1 MTDCKNGCDLQG
13 NRSHDVGGID
23 TIVENINKNIEVESQ
38 EIIICKKALE
48 DNNVYTYEG
57 SHKQI
62 LNKMN
67 KRYGKPLKVITN
79 KDNVITVETGQ
90 VVINKR
96 AVNSNVKKRY
106 TGTNRE
112 ILDKINTSTGGKSI
126 MKHGGFVDSVLQN
139 GGMILNGVTKLQSLL
154 LSKSNFKN
162 KHQADNWVR
171 SHGFTSK
178 VSDETE
184 KYYRYRVND
193 PKEFKKFSFRTII
206 LKNSGVKAIIG
217 IYKDVNDK
225 GSDINKKS
233 IRNQI
238 NIREKEI
245 EHELKINKGVLDDR
259 IKLQKAIDSD
269 KKLKELKGMLAEK
282 MGKGGSVEPLFDL
295 DFYQV
300 TQSSERDS
308 DYLYQGIDFD
318 DAKSEYDY
326 ASEQDEDTYVILEKY
341 TNKYKFV
348 YELDAENEETI
359 EDYPIEDYYNDS
371 DYYKLVENGL
381 DNDTEIL
388 ESKEL
393 KRIKSNKE
401 NIEEEFL
408 QLHSDFIESFEDNY
422 KNKIHL
428 QEYAGLMGRSKYYYL
443 LLDANSDLID
453 FDKDNI
459 LLYLEKKDS
468 TFDDRIVRNFVNVNK
483 ENAVLCVRISDH
495 NKVYKTYGDAC
506 LSIVFDKKSD
516 RIELQDTDGEN
527 ENIVELT
534 YGIEKYFE
542 NYSISEIFDVEY
554 SVDSF
559 IKDLDYNSL
568 IDGRESEEYKKG
580 GEIQTK
586 TEESKK
592 QFMIDFINWY
602 KKNVH
607 EKMNIFVSINKS
619 KDCVYID
626 MFEKI
631 DQNVDAKPYLQYLC
645 DLADKYNVNIRLEP
659 VPRYKFF
666 LKNTEKRKKI
676 TKDYL
681 IQYYKKFGFME
692 EGSEMIRESKN
703 TPFTQLCNVFKSE
716 MERDYGFKFIENTDN
731 FNSKYGNGHVEFT
744 MEKDDKYATAFIYF
758 EGKREFPI
766 IFGFDE
772 KGNYYAD
779 YSTFE
784 TILKLIKRKEFKDGG
799 AIYEGKREFAAK
811 RMAENKKIET
821 LTESQH
827 EAMSNLASV
836 RHDFHVNMEKIT
848 KSDDNK
854 LKPKLI
860 EANIQLKESGLM
872 PMSFLPTDE
881 EDFIDIDSIDELYE
895 IDEVPEDE
903 DERKDWYDEN
913 YESIFKKLSNL
924 HSKIE
929 DYMRSID
936 KQYGTNY
943 APSGM
948 SRMFKD
954 GGTIQKSR
962 MEDFINAF
970 YRDIEQNYN
979 IEIKKQYDTF
989 SMFGQY
995 GHFEF
1000 LIPSDKMEGEILMYF
1015 KVLANRSM
1023 TDFINTK
1030 GDVIVTPVIK
1040 CYIDKDYNITFDY
1053 SELDKYL
1060 QQCGVEKFKDG
1071 GEVKKKVSRRNLPL
1085 NTTYK
1090 IIDSFYTGGLS
1101 ENPHFCENCGKPI
1114 ANVGIVENEKGEH
1127 FEVGMDCAKTLSGI
1141 DDDLKFSDA
1150 EDDFK
1155 KANQIRQKIN
1165 KAKKNDSLKINTE
1178 ITYFKGDVV
1187 IEVVNKN
1194 NDRYEY
1200 RIASEP
1206 QDFIEKYMPDVLKM
1220 ISNKEKLGYKPKYTK
1235 IFGFDFSKIQ
1245 RKGNDFEYSFDNVR
1259 FKVYDLE
1266 IKSDSGIVNSHI
1278 AYDVYVDDKLI
1289 GSDTT
1294 YNQRDLEI
1302 YILGILNKYYFEK
1315 YSNMQS
1321 ISQKHNI
1328 PESEIKEA
1336 KKIESE
1342 HIDTLEQVYD
1352 HKLTPKEAVDKIV
1365 SDHIEESPNYYDS
1378 EVGLPAMEE
1387 KLKNI
1392 KRASKYSNEELT
1404 ELCKQADINKE
1415 TLVFDV
1421 PDDRV
1426 EFFKSLG
1433 FVVKE

>member
-1 MTDCKNGCDLQG
+1 MKMKDCKNGCDLQG

-23 TIVENINKNIEVESQ
+23 AIVENINKNIEVESQ

-62 LNKMN
+62 LSKMN
-67 KRYGKPLKVITN
+67 KRYGSPLKVVTN
-79 KDNVITVETGQ
+79 KDNVIIVEAGQ

-126 MKHGGFVDSVLQN
+126 IKDGGFINSVLQN

-269 KKLKELKGMLAEK
+269 KKLKELKGMLVQK
-282 MGKGGSVEPLFDL
+282 MGKGGNIEPLFDL

-300 TQSSERDS
+300 IQSSEHDS

-318 DAKSEYDY
+318 KAKSEYKY
-326 ASEQDEDTYVILEKY
+326 ASEKDEDTTVILEKY

-348 YELDAENEETI
+348 YELDTENEETI
-359 EDYPIEDYYNDS
+359 DDYPIEYYYEDS

-393 KRIKSNKE
+393 KRIKSKKE
-401 NIEEEFL
+401 IIEEEFSK
-408 QLHSDFIESFEDNY
+408 LHSDFIELFENIY

-428 QEYAGLMGRSKYYYL
+428 KEYAGFMGRSKYYFL
-443 LLDANSDLID
+443 LLDKNNDLID
-453 FDKDNI
+453 FDKDNK
-459 LLYLEKKDS
+459 LLYLEKLDS
-468 TFDDRIVRNFVNVNK
+468 TFDERIERNFVNVNP
-483 ENAVLCVRISDH
+483 ENAVICVRISNH

-506 LSIVFDKKSD
+506 LSIVFDKNSD
-516 RIELQDTDGEN
+516 RTKLQETDIEN
-527 ENIVELT
+527 ENILEVT
-534 YGIEKYFE
+534 YGIEKYFD
-542 NYSISEIFDVEY
+542 NYSISEISDVEY

-607 EKMNIFVSINKS
+607 EKMNIFISINKS
-619 KDCVYID
+619 KDCVYLD
-626 MFEKI
+626 LFEKI
-631 DQNVDAKPYLQYLC
+631 DQNVDAKPYLQYIC
-645 DLADKYNVNIRLEP
+645 DLADKYSVDICLQP

-666 LKNTEKRKKI
+666 IKNTEKRKKI
-676 TKDYL
+676 NKDYL
-681 IQYYKKFGFME
+681 IQYYKKFGFIE

-716 MERDYGFKFIENTDN
+716 MEREYGFKFIENTDN
-731 FNSKYGNGHVEFT
+731 FNSKYGNGHV
-744 MEKDDKYATAFIYF
+744 
-758 EGKREFPI
+758 
-766 IFGFDE
+766 
-772 KGNYYAD
+772 
-779 YSTFE
+779 
-784 TILKLIKRKEFKDGG
+784 
-799 AIYEGKREFAAK
+799 
-811 RMAENKKIET
+811 
-821 LTESQH
+821 
-827 EAMSNLASV
+827 
-836 RHDFHVNMEKIT
+836 
-848 KSDDNK
+848 
-854 LKPKLI
+854 
-860 EANIQLKESGLM
+860 
-872 PMSFLPTDE
+872 
-881 EDFIDIDSIDELYE
+881 
-895 IDEVPEDE
+895 
-903 DERKDWYDEN
+903 
-913 YESIFKKLSNL
+913 
-924 HSKIE
+924 
-929 DYMRSID
+929 
-936 KQYGTNY
+936 
-943 APSGM
+943 
-948 SRMFKD
+948 
-954 GGTIQKSR
+954 
-962 MEDFINAF
+962 
-970 YRDIEQNYN
+970 
-979 IEIKKQYDTF
+979 
-989 SMFGQY
+989 
-995 GHFEF
+995 EF

-1060 QQCGVEKFKDG
+1060 QQYGVEKFKDG
-1071 GEVKKKVSRRNLPL
+1071 GEVEGKTLKDEVIYFFQKNNVDVDKLRFKYSKQSRFEKNRYKNPEEEVWVFLNDKKYTRRGKELETSFVLTRTEFESYKKAGKSGIDLLIYGNQLPL
-1085 NTTYK
+1085 LKNQTQEYLQ
-1090 IIDSFYTGGLS
+1090 GGLS
-1101 ENPHFCENCGKPI
+1101 DNKTILDISKKHNVSLDF
-1114 ANVGIVENEKGEH
+1114 ANKQLEKGISVELEH
-1127 FEVGMDCAKTLSGI
+1127 TD
-1141 DDDLKFSDA
+1141 
-1150 EDDFK
+1150 
-1155 KANQIRQKIN
+1155 NR
-1165 KAKKNDSLKINTE
+1165 
-1178 ITYFKGDVV
+1178 DV
-1187 IEVVNKN
+1187 
-1194 NDRYEY
+1194 
-1200 RIASEP
+1200 ASE
-1206 QDFIEKYMPDVLKM
+1206 
-1220 ISNKEKLGYKPKYTK
+1220 
-1235 IFGFDFSKIQ
+1235 
-1245 RKGNDFEYSFDNVR
+1245 
-1259 FKVYDLE
+1259 
-1266 IKSDSGIVNSHI
+1266 I
-1278 AYDVYVDDKLI
+1278 ALDHL
-1289 GSDTT
+1289 S
-1294 YNQRDLEI
+1294 E
-1302 YILGILNKYYFEK
+1302 
-1315 YSNMQS
+1315 S
-1321 ISQKHNI
+1321 I
-1328 PESEIKEA
+1328 
-1336 KKIESE
+1336 
-1342 HIDTLEQVYD
+1342 
-1352 HKLTPKEAVDKIV
+1352 
-1365 SDHIEESPNYYDS
+1365 NYYI
-1378 EVGLPAMEE
+1378 ELEKMEE
-1387 KLKNI
+1387 KLDLHKINDNRKIDYAKMKKSILEKLLKKENIDLFDALDLEDFKYLILAEPYNAFECGLMDKLQVSQKGEAYSMKNKFWI
-1392 KRASKYSNEELT
+1392 TNIDSKLKHFYSKDIFIPNKSTNHEIQFACEW
-1404 ELCKQADINKE
+1404 ADRNNKKIS
-1415 TLVFDV
+1415 VDV
-1421 PDDRV
+1421 PDDKI
-1426 EFFKSLG
+1426 EYYKSLG
-1433 FVVKE
+1433 FKIKEI

>member
-1 MTDCKNGCDLQG
+1 MKMKDCKNGCDLQG

-23 TIVENINKNIEVESQ
+23 AIVENINKNIEVESQ

-62 LNKMN
+62 LSKMN
-67 KRYGKPLKVITN
+67 KRYGSPLKVVTN
-79 KDNVITVETGQ
+79 KDNVIIVEAGQ

-126 MKHGGFVDSVLQN
+126 IKDGGFINSVLQN

-162 KHQADNWVR
+162 KHQANNWVR

-269 KKLKELKGMLAEK
+269 KKLKELKGMLVQK
-282 MGKGGSVEPLFDL
+282 MGKGGNIEPLFDL

-300 TQSSERDS
+300 IQSSEHDS

-318 DAKSEYDY
+318 KAKSEYKY
-326 ASEQDEDTYVILEKY
+326 ASEKDEDTTVILEKY

-348 YELDAENEETI
+348 YELDTENEETI
-359 EDYPIEDYYNDS
+359 DDYPIEYYYEDS

-393 KRIKSNKE
+393 KRIKSKKE
-401 NIEEEFL
+401 IIEEEFSK
-408 QLHSDFIESFEDNY
+408 LHSDFIELFENIY

-428 QEYAGLMGRSKYYYL
+428 KEYAGFMGRSKYYFL
-443 LLDANSDLID
+443 LLDKNNDLID
-453 FDKDNI
+453 FDKDNK
-459 LLYLEKKDS
+459 LLYLEKLDS
-468 TFDDRIVRNFVNVNK
+468 TFDERIERNFVNVNP
-483 ENAVLCVRISDH
+483 ENAVICVRISNH

-506 LSIVFDKKSD
+506 LSIVFDKNSD
-516 RIELQDTDGEN
+516 RTKLQETDIEN
-527 ENIVELT
+527 ENILEVT
-534 YGIEKYFE
+534 YGIEKYFD
-542 NYSISEIFDVEY
+542 NYSISEISDVEY

-607 EKMNIFVSINKS
+607 EKMNIFISINKS
-619 KDCVYID
+619 KDCVYLD
-626 MFEKI
+626 LFEKI
-631 DQNVDAKPYLQYLC
+631 DQNVDAKPYLQYIC

-681 IQYYKKFGFME
+681 IEYYKKFGFME

-716 MERDYGFKFIENTDN
+716 MEREYGFKFIENTDN
-731 FNSKYGNGHVEFT
+731 FNSKYGNGHV
-744 MEKDDKYATAFIYF
+744 
-758 EGKREFPI
+758 
-766 IFGFDE
+766 
-772 KGNYYAD
+772 
-779 YSTFE
+779 
-784 TILKLIKRKEFKDGG
+784 
-799 AIYEGKREFAAK
+799 
-811 RMAENKKIET
+811 
-821 LTESQH
+821 
-827 EAMSNLASV
+827 
-836 RHDFHVNMEKIT
+836 
-848 KSDDNK
+848 
-854 LKPKLI
+854 
-860 EANIQLKESGLM
+860 
-872 PMSFLPTDE
+872 
-881 EDFIDIDSIDELYE
+881 
-895 IDEVPEDE
+895 
-903 DERKDWYDEN
+903 
-913 YESIFKKLSNL
+913 
-924 HSKIE
+924 
-929 DYMRSID
+929 
-936 KQYGTNY
+936 
-943 APSGM
+943 
-948 SRMFKD
+948 
-954 GGTIQKSR
+954 
-962 MEDFINAF
+962 
-970 YRDIEQNYN
+970 
-979 IEIKKQYDTF
+979 
-989 SMFGQY
+989 
-995 GHFEF
+995 EF

-1060 QQCGVEKFKDG
+1060 QQYGVEKFKDG

-1165 KAKKNDSLKINTE
+1165 KAKKNDSLKINAE
-1178 ITYFKGDVV
+1178 ITYFEGDVV

-1266 IKSDSGIVNSHI
+1266 IKADSGSVNSHI

-1302 YILGILNKYYFEK
+1302 EILGILNKYYFEK

-1365 SDHIEESPNYYDS
+1365 SDHIEESSNYYDS

-1387 KLKNI
+1387 KLDLHKINDNRKIDYAKMKKSILEKLLKKENIDLFDALDLEDFKYLILAEPHNAFEGGLMDKLQVSQKGEAYSMKNKFWI
-1392 KRASKYSNEELT
+1392 TNIDSKLKHFYSKDIFIPNKSTKHEIQFACEW
-1404 ELCKQADINKE
+1404 ADRNNKKIS
-1415 TLVFDV
+1415 VDA
-1421 PDDRV
+1421 PDDKI
-1426 EFFKSLG
+1426 EYYKSFGFKI
-1433 FVVKE
+1433 KEI